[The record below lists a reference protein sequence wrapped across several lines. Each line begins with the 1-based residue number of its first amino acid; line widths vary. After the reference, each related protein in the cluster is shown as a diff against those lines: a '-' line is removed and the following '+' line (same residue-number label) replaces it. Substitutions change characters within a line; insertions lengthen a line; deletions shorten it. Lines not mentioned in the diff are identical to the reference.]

1 MDSEGLFPDRSYLTA
16 LSENVTYPNIGQKRA
31 EQRLQTSGSYHRYHN
46 TQAEYQNHLHSH
58 CHHSSTS
65 RAFRRSLLGRLQVL
79 SFIKHK
85 YHVPV
90 HFHLCIIQRGDGK
103 VRLPLGFLS
112 ESPWLEQH
120 IPAGGRSRVPRN
132 SPISASQHSPIAP
145 FHLPLPP
152 KSLKH
157 FISELQY
164 SFHYGHD
171 HTFLLNSSFKNHTIF
186 EVAWK
191 KAQLMYFH

>member
-1 MDSEGLFPDRSYLTA
+1 MVSVDSEGLFPDRSYLTA

-46 TQAEYQNHLHSH
+46 TQAEYQKHLHSH

-90 HFHLCIIQRGDGK
+90 HFHLCIIQRGWQSQAA
-103 VRLPLGFLS
+103 PGFSLRVTLTGAAHSCWRQEQSATEQPHQCLS
-112 ESPWLEQH
+112 AQPNCSFSP
-120 IPAGGRSRVPRN
+120 PS
-132 SPISASQHSPIAP
+132 
-145 FHLPLPP
+145 PP
-152 KSLKH
+152 KKPETLH
-157 FISELQY
+157 FRTAIFISLWPR
-164 SFHYGHD
+164 S
-171 HTFLLNSSFKNHTIF
+171 
-186 EVAWK
+186 
-191 KAQLMYFH
+191 YFPSK